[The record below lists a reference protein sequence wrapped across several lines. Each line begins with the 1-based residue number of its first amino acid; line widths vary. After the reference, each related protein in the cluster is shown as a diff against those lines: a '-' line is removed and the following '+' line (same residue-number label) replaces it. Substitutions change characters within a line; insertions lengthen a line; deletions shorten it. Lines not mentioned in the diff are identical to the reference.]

1 MNYYETKKLQD
12 RESHLIGAG
21 ISLILFAPAFGIV
34 AGMFLGTAAFY
45 AATALF
51 VLFGIA
57 GLAGGIREK
66 IERRGNINN

>member
-21 ISLILFAPAFGIV
+21 ISLILFSPAFGIV
-34 AGMFLGTAAFY
+34 AGMFLGAVAFY
-45 AATALF
+45 GATGLF

-57 GLAGGIREK
+57 GIAGGISEK
-66 IERRGNINN
+66 IERRKNINN

>member
-1 MNYYETKKLQD
+1 MNYYESRKLQD

-34 AGMFLGTAAFY
+34 AGMFLGAIAFY
-45 AATALF
+45 GATALS

-57 GLAGGIREK
+57 GIAGGIREK
-66 IERRGNINN
+66 VERRGNINN